1 VGNYFECDSLI
12 FEMESRMGVTSWPII
27 KLGDKTNNIMI
38 SSVPSGVNNKG
49 TLIKCLGALTILS
62 YCFNY
67 VLRVQEKRQ
76 GVYCNLKNVSV

>member
-1 VGNYFECDSLI
+1 
-12 FEMESRMGVTSWPII
+12 
-27 KLGDKTNNIMI
+27 MI
-38 SSVPSGVNNKG
+38 SLVPSGVNNKG
-49 TLIKCLGALTILS
+49 TLIKCLEALTILS